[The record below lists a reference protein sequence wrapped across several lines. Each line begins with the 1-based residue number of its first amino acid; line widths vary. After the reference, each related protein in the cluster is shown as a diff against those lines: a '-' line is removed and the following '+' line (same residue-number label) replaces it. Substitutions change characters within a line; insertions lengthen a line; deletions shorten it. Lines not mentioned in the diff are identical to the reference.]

1 MHESRLFKIIYYL
14 LEKGQATAPE
24 LASKFEV
31 SVRTI
36 YRDIDV
42 MNSAGIPVYAAAG
55 RDGGIKLYDDF
66 IISKALLSESD
77 IQDILIGLQSLSAA
91 RYSDHESTLEKLR
104 ALFKQTNTDWIE
116 IDFSRWGACVQ
127 KESEIF
133 SLLKTSVLKRQEI
146 IFCYYN
152 SKGDISE
159 RRCRPIKLLYK
170 DRSWYLFGFCCKR
183 KDYRLFRISR
193 MRKLELTE
201 IMFDEISDDS
211 SRILPLPE
219 DMEVLCEI
227 ELRFPLNMGHRVLD
241 IFSEEAI
248 IQNNK
253 QIVVKASLPRNE
265 WLYEMLLSFGENV
278 EIVHPISL
286 KEEIIE
292 RCEKA
297 LNHHK
302 GAGL

>member
-42 MNSAGIPVYAAAG
+42 MSSAGIPVYAAAG

-66 IISKALLSESD
+66 IISKAL
-77 IQDILIGLQSLSAA
+77 
-91 RYSDHESTLEKLR
+91 
-104 ALFKQTNTDWIE
+104 
-116 IDFSRWGACVQ
+116 
-127 KESEIF
+127 
-133 SLLKTSVLKRQEI
+133 
-146 IFCYYN
+146 
-152 SKGDISE
+152 
-159 RRCRPIKLLYK
+159 
-170 DRSWYLFGFCCKR
+170 
-183 KDYRLFRISR
+183 
-193 MRKLELTE
+193 
-201 IMFDEISDDS
+201 
-211 SRILPLPE
+211 LPE

-241 IFSEEAI
+241 IFSEEAL
-248 IQNNK
+248 IQNDK